1 MGQISYRQA
10 KKPCKSRLLPVD
22 LDAECR
28 PAGGFLYATAGSL
41 DFVQKR
47 GQKWAPRRIGGG
59 RCRDG
64 APTRR
69 GCGSEPGFRAE
80 KGSKVGATSYWRGA
94 MSFWESNAT
103 WLTPG
108 AWFLSRKW
116 VKSGRHVALGECHVA
131 MGFQRDVAAA
141 VKLFFEQKVGQK
153 RAPGRIGGARCRVG
167 SPTRRDCGHPPHLPR
182 KKIGRLSK
190 LVL

>member
-1 MGQISYRQA
+1 MMGQISYRQA

-47 GQKWAPRRIGGG
+47 GQKWAPRRIGG
-59 RCRDG
+59 
-64 APTRR
+64 
-69 GCGSEPGFRAE
+69 E
-80 KGSKVGATSYWRGA
+80 
-94 MSFWESNAT
+94 
-103 WLTPG
+103 
-108 AWFLSRKW
+108 
-116 VKSGRHVALGECHVA
+116 
-131 MGFQRDVAAA
+131 
-141 VKLFFEQKVGQK
+141 
-153 RAPGRIGGARCRVG
+153 RCRVG